1 MATPERLVGSDL
13 VAVTQ
18 KVVDAQRAALPTPTA
33 AQLICPYAHD
43 VVFNDY
49 ASGMHG
55 KGRAAGLRAFRKN
68 VESTGVSRQTI
79 ISIERGRYNPSLE
92 LAWKL
97 SRMLGV
103 TIEELFCFT
112 EGD

>member
-1 MATPERLVGSDL
+1 MVNRVKDL
-13 VAVTQ
+13 RV
-18 KVVDAQRAALPTPTA
+18 
-33 AQLICPYAHD
+33 
-43 VVFNDY
+43 
-49 ASGMHG
+49 
-55 KGRAAGLRAFRKN
+55 AAGLRQEDLAA
-68 VESTGVSRQTI
+68 SAGVSRQTI

-103 TIEELFCFT
+103 TIEELFCFM